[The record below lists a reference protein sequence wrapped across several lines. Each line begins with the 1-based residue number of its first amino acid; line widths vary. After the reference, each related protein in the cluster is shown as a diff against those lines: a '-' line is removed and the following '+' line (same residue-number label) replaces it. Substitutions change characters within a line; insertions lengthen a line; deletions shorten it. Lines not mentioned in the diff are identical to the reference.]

1 MEGPPF
7 GNISVAGYIQQS
19 DSTEIIFDYS
29 IGAITTVPRQGL
41 APMTPEILE
50 KSPISLWNVKLEIHT
65 GRIFQSLVGDYYILI
80 VPLVGL
86 FSLVILITGFLVWWL
101 RKKIPSPVVQVRG
114 LRKLLRISVPFNN
127 F

>member
-41 APMTPEILE
+41 ALMTPEILE

>member
-1 MEGPPF
+1 
-7 GNISVAGYIQQS
+7 
-19 DSTEIIFDYS
+19 
-29 IGAITTVPRQGL
+29 
-41 APMTPEILE
+41 MTPEILE

>member
-86 FSLVILITGFLVWWL
+86 FSLVILITGFLVLWL